1 MSFAG
6 RKLVSTIIVPDA
18 ILTDLDRLV
27 QRVRSEP
34 NRGDMRYLLGA
45 EWAAAGRYEL
55 AVAEMTRAVELD
67 PTLYTAHLQ
76 LGLLHLTSGRPAEAL
91 TAWRGLD
98 TLADTDP
105 LRMFR
110 RGLEA
115 LIGEDFATCVSWL
128 ESGILAN
135 QSNPALN
142 RDMVTLVNRVRRPG
156 PIAAQRGAAAADAG
170 GVRTDFSLY
179 DPKKT

>member
-1 MSFAG
+1 
-6 RKLVSTIIVPDA
+6 VSTAIVPDA
-18 ILTDLDRLV
+18 IVTDLDRLL

-34 NRGDMRYLLGA
+34 NRGDVRYLLGA
-45 EWAAAGRYEL
+45 ELAAAGRYEL

-67 PTLYTAHLQ
+67 PTLYTAHFQ
-76 LGLLHLTSGRPAEAL
+76 LGLLHLTSGRPTEAL

-98 TLADTDP
+98 ALADADP

-115 LIGEDFATCVSWL
+115 LIGEDFAACISWL

-142 RDMVTLVNRVRRPG
+142 RDMVMLVDRVRRAG
-156 PIAAQRGAAAADAG
+156 PIAAQSRPAADAG